1 VSILSLPPDDWVMQP
16 KIDGIRVII
25 YRGQPFNRLGEPLS
39 DSKGA
44 AALRAMFKGVDVTLD
59 GGWVPGEG
67 YHAFDLPDEPG
78 DLDQRLRLLVGLGA
92 LKIPG
97 LTFVR
102 SYEAHFAQVYATLP
116 RSVTE
121 GVVFK
126 RRASVY
132 AKQRRASAETRDWL
146 KRRFAWE

>member
-1 VSILSLPPDDWVMQP
+1 
-16 KIDGIRVII
+16 
-25 YRGQPFNRLGEPLS
+25 
-39 DSKGA
+39 
-44 AALRAMFKGVDVTLD
+44 
-59 GGWVPGEG
+59 VPGEG

-78 DLDQRLRLLVGLGA
+78 DLDHRLRLLVGLGA

-132 AKQRRASAETRDWL
+132 CKQRRASAETRDWL
-146 KRRFAWE
+146 KRRFGWD